1 MVRTELQIARN
12 LERQFAELG
21 FATQGV
27 DALRAAADVSLRTL
41 YKYFPS
47 REAMVIGALNY
58 RDETYKIWIGDGPKE
73 GAAHVLHILVRLSDW
88 LHEISNTG
96 CLFRNALAAY
106 PESTAIRRVVDG
118 HKANVRRMFR
128 TRLAKVSPDCDIDDL
143 AEALFV
149 LHEGL
154 TESARLVGAPTATKA
169 TMLCARAVLAAED
182 IQ

>member
-1 MVRTELQIARN
+1 MMSTELQIARN

-47 REAMVIGALNY
+47 RETMVIGALKY
-58 RDETYKIWIGDGPKE
+58 RDETYTIWIGDGPNE
-73 GAAHVLHILVRLSDW
+73 GAAHVLHVLARLSHW

-106 PESTAIRRVVDG
+106 PESDAIRRVVDL
-118 HKANVRRMFR
+118 HKANVRQMFR
-128 TRLAKVSPDCDIDDL
+128 TRLAKVAPGRDIDAL

-154 TESARLVGAPTATKA
+154 TESARLIGAPAATQA
-169 TMLCARAVLAAED
+169 TMLCARALLAAED